1 MSLLTSLPRPGS
13 RRFAL
18 AAALIGAGLLA
29 APAAQAFTIE
39 NGSANGQDQS
49 FLYPDRGIAAG
60 SGQDQQGFTSKDGI
74 TTYKDG
80 NATLQFG
87 RRNAYDQNYHA
98 DQLFDPLGHPP
109 GVR

>member
-1 MSLLTSLPRPGS
+1 MTLLSS

-18 AAALIGAGLLA
+18 AAALAAAVVGAGLLI
-29 APAAQAFTIE
+29 APAAQAFTLQDE
-39 NGSANGQDQS
+39 NANGTDQS
-49 FLYPDRGIAAG
+49 FLYPGGVPSAD
-60 SGQDQQGFTSKDGI
+60 SGQSQGFKQQDGMG
-74 TTYKDG
+74 TYKEG

-87 RRNAYDQNYHA
+87 HQRSFNQNYNA

>member
-1 MSLLTSLPRPGS
+1 MSLLTSPRL
-13 RRFAL
+13 AL
-18 AAALIGAGLLA
+18 AAALVGAAMLA
-29 APAAQAFTIE
+29 APVAHAFTIE
-39 NGSANGQDQS
+39 NGSGNGQDQS

-60 SGQDQQGFTSKDGI
+60 SGENQQGFTSKDGM

-87 RRNAYDQNYHA
+87 HRRSFNQHYNA